1 MSMGDLK
8 GEMAGNQFT
17 GTLRGKAPRGT
28 GGDEDV
34 ERLVHEYQDLFE
46 LVPCYITVQDRN
58 YCLIRYNREFSENF
72 DAKLGEYCYR
82 AYKGRDEKCPVC
94 PVEKTFEDGGSHW
107 SEESGFDK
115 EGGKK
120 YWVVKTNPIK
130 DSKGETVAAM
140 ELCLDITHLKELEEQ
155 LKISEQKYHA
165 IFDNIPNPV
174 FVLDAVSLVILD
186 CNEAVGVIYGYAMNE
201 IMGKSFLDLFRPEE
215 KEENALSLKKLAFK
229 DQVRHLTKDGRTIYV
244 NIRVSPSKYL
254 GRDALI
260 VTTSDTTQR
269 VEMEQQLIQ
278 ASKMATLGE
287 MATGVAHELN
297 QPLSVIKT
305 SSNFFMR
312 KVRKDE
318 PIDTK
323 ILHTMASKI
332 SSSVDRATKIIS
344 HMREFGRKSLG
355 SREEVDV
362 NRVLRNAQ
370 DILSRQL
377 ELRGIEVVWALQ
389 ENLPMILAEPSRL
402 EQVIINLLVNARDA
416 IEDKVESGKGRRG
429 EDKIYIRTYSD
440 SKTVRI
446 EVMDTGLGIPEAVMG
461 KVFEPFFTTKR
472 PGKGTGLGLSI
483 SYGIVKG
490 FGGTIQASSEKEGG
504 ARFVIELPI
513 SDDEPSQRAINT
525 LA

>member
-8 GEMAGNQFT
+8 GEIAGNQFT
-17 GTLRGKAPRGT
+17 DTLREKAPRGAEK
-28 GGDEDV
+28 DEDV

-115 EGGKK
+115 EGRKK
-120 YWVVKTNPIK
+120 HWVVKTNPIK
-130 DSKGETVAAM
+130 NSKGETVAAM

-165 IFDNIPNPV
+165 IFDNIPSPV
-174 FVLDAVSLVILD
+174 FVLDALSLVILD
-186 CNEAVGVIYGYAMNE
+186 CNEAVGVVYGYPTSE
-201 IMGKSFLDLFRPEE
+201 ITGKSFLELFRPEE
-215 KEENALSLKKLAFK
+215 KEENALSLKKLALR

-312 KVRKDE
+312 KVSKDE
-318 PIDTK
+318 PIDAK

-344 HMREFGRKSLG
+344 HMREFGRKSIG
-355 SREEVDV
+355 SREGVDV

-429 EDKIYIRTYSD
+429 EDKIYIRTFSD

-461 KVFEPFFTTKR
+461 KIFEPFFTTKR

-483 SYGIVKG
+483 SYGIVKD
-490 FGGTIQASSEKEGG
+490 FGGTIQASSEKERG
-504 ARFVIELPI
+504 ARFVIEFPI
-513 SDDEPSQRAINT
+513 SDDES
-525 LA
+525 

>member
-1 MSMGDLK
+1 MDDQNRETADRPVAASREQTCDQGV
-8 GEMAGNQFT
+8 EHE
-17 GTLRGKAPRGT
+17 
-28 GGDEDV
+28 EDV
-34 ERLVHEYQDLFE
+34 GRLVHEYQDLFE
-46 LVPCYITVQDRN
+46 LVPCYITVQGRN
-58 YCLIRYNREFSENF
+58 YRLIRYNREFSQNF
-72 DAKLGEYCYR
+72 DAKLGEYCYK
-82 AYKGRDEKCPVC
+82 AYKGRNERCLVC
-94 PVEKTFEDGGSHW
+94 PVEKTFQDGRSHW

-115 EGGKK
+115 EGKRK

-130 DSKGETVAAM
+130 NSKGETVAAM
-140 ELCLDITHLKELEEQ
+140 ELCLDITLTKELEEQ

-174 FVLDAVSLVILD
+174 FVLDAASLVILD
-186 CNEAVGVIYGYAMNE
+186 CNESVGAVYGYSASE
-201 IMGKSFLDLFRPEE
+201 IIGTCFLDLFRPEE
-215 KEENALSLKKLAFK
+215 KEENALSLKKLAVK

-312 KVRKDE
+312 KVGREE
-318 PIDTK
+318 PIDAK
-323 ILHTMASKI
+323 ILFTMASKI

-344 HMREFGRKSLG
+344 HMREFGRKSLD

-370 DILSRQL
+370 DILSRQF
-377 ELRGIEVVWALQ
+377 ELRGIEVVWTLQ
-389 ENLPMILAEPSRL
+389 ENMPMIMAEPSRL

-429 EDKIYIRTYSD
+429 EEKIYIKTFSD
-440 SKTVRI
+440 SGAVRI
-446 EVMDTGLGIPEAVMG
+446 EVVDTGLGIPEAVMG
-461 KVFEPFFTTKR
+461 KIFEPFFTTKR
-472 PGKGTGLGLSI
+472 TGKGTGLGLSI
-483 SYGIVKG
+483 SYGIVKD
-490 FGGTIQASSEKEGG
+490 FGGTIQAFSEEGGG
-504 ARFVIELPI
+504 ARFVIKFPIPGDELK
-513 SDDEPSQRAINT
+513 SLES
-525 LA
+525 

>member
-1 MSMGDLK
+1 VASGCVSMGELK
-8 GEMAGNQFT
+8 GEIAEN
-17 GTLRGKAPRGT
+17 RIKDNPREKAPQGV
-28 GGDEDV
+28 GGGEDV

-46 LVPCYITVQDRN
+46 LAPCYITVQGRN
-58 YCLIRYNREFSENF
+58 YRLIRYNREFSENF
-72 DAKLGEYCYR
+72 DAKIGEYCYK
-82 AYKGRDEKCPVC
+82 AYKGRAEKCPVC
-94 PVEKTFEDGGSHW
+94 PVEKTFQDGRSHW

-115 EGGKK
+115 EGKRK
-120 YWVVKTNPIK
+120 YWVVRTNPIK
-130 DSKGETVAAM
+130 NSKGETVAAM
-140 ELCLDITHLKELEEQ
+140 ELCLDITHMKELEEQ
-155 LKISEQKYHA
+155 VKISEQKYHA

-174 FVLDAVSLVILD
+174 FVLDAASLVILD
-186 CNEAVGVIYGYAMNE
+186 CNESVEAVYGYSTGQ
-201 IMGKSFLDLFRPEE
+201 ITGKCFLELFRPEE
-215 KEENALSLKKLAFK
+215 KEENALSLKKLTFK

-254 GRDALI
+254 GRDALL
-260 VTTSDTTQR
+260 VTTSDITQR

-287 MATGVAHELN
+287 MATGIAHELN

-312 KVRKDE
+312 KVNKEE
-318 PIDTK
+318 PIEAK
-323 ILHTMASKI
+323 ILLTMASKI

-344 HMREFGRKSLG
+344 HMREFGRKSFD
-355 SREEVDV
+355 SREKVDV

-416 IEDKVESGKGRRG
+416 IEDKVENGKGRRG
-429 EDKIYIRTYSD
+429 EEKIYIRTSSD
-440 SKTVRI
+440 SNTVKI

-461 KVFEPFFTTKR
+461 KIFEPFFTTKR
-472 PGKGTGLGLSI
+472 PGQGTGLGLSI
-483 SYGIVKG
+483 SYGIVKD
-490 FGGTIQASSEKEGG
+490 FGGTIQAFSEKQGG
-504 ARFVIELPI
+504 ARFVIEFPI
-513 SDDEPSQRAINT
+513 LGDES
-525 LA
+525 

>member
-8 GEMAGNQFT
+8 GEIAGNQFT
-17 GTLRGKAPRGT
+17 DTLREKAPRGAEK
-28 GGDEDV
+28 DEDV

-115 EGGKK
+115 EGRKK
-120 YWVVKTNPIK
+120 HWVVKTNPIK
-130 DSKGETVAAM
+130 NSKGETVAAM

-165 IFDNIPNPV
+165 IFDNSPSPV
-174 FVLDAVSLVILD
+174 FVLDALSLVILD
-186 CNEAVGVIYGYAMNE
+186 CNEAVGVVYGYPTSE
-201 IMGKSFLDLFRPEE
+201 ITGKSFLELFRPEE
-215 KEENALSLKKLAFK
+215 KEENALSLKKLALR

-312 KVRKDE
+312 KVSKDE
-318 PIDTK
+318 PIDAK

-344 HMREFGRKSLG
+344 HMREFGRKSIG
-355 SREEVDV
+355 SREGVDV

-429 EDKIYIRTYSD
+429 EDKIYIRTFSD

-461 KVFEPFFTTKR
+461 KIFEPFFTTKR

-483 SYGIVKG
+483 SYGIVKD
-490 FGGTIQASSEKEGG
+490 FGGTIQASSEKERG
-504 ARFVIELPI
+504 ARFVIEFPI
-513 SDDEPSQRAINT
+513 SDDES
-525 LA
+525 

>member
-1 MSMGDLK
+1 MHMGDLK
-8 GEMAGNQFT
+8 REIADNQVNETLGE
-17 GTLRGKAPRGT
+17 KAL
-28 GGDEDV
+28 GGSGADENV
-34 ERLVHEYQDLFE
+34 ERLVQGYQDLFE
-46 LVPCYITVQDRN
+46 LAPCYITVQDRN

-72 DAKLGEYCYR
+72 DAKLGEYCYK

-115 EGGKK
+115 EGKRK

-130 DSKGETVAAM
+130 NSKGETVAAM
-140 ELCLDITHLKELEEQ
+140 ELCLDMTHLKELEEQ

-186 CNEAVGVIYGYAMNE
+186 CNESVEAVYRYPTGE
-201 IMGKSFLDLFRPEE
+201 IIGKSFLELFRPEE
-215 KEENALSLKKLAFK
+215 KEENALSLRKFAVK

-244 NIRVSPSKYL
+244 NIRVSLSKYL

-312 KVRKDE
+312 KVTKDE
-318 PIDTK
+318 PIDAK

-344 HMREFGRKSLG
+344 HMREFGRKSLE
-355 SREEVDV
+355 SRERVDV

-377 ELRGIEVVWALQ
+377 ELRGIEVIWALQ

-416 IEDKVESGKGRRG
+416 IEDKVERGKGRRG
-429 EDKIYIRTYSD
+429 EEKIYIRTFSD
-440 SKTVRI
+440 RRTVRI
-446 EVMDTGLGIPEAVMG
+446 EVIDTGAGIPEAVMG
-461 KVFEPFFTTKR
+461 KIFEPFFTTKR
-472 PGKGTGLGLSI
+472 PGMGTGLGLSI
-483 SYGIVKG
+483 SYGIVKD
-490 FGGTIQASSEKEGG
+490 FGGTIQAFSEKEGG
-504 ARFVIELPI
+504 ARFVIEFPI
-513 SDDEPSQRAINT
+513 PDNES
-525 LA
+525 